1 VVAMTTALPLGSVAG
16 RQDRHR
22 WIPALPTLWPSMLTP
37 LARRGTSPT
46 PDVPFPFGASRAYR
60 WYLARNAVYHGARLL
75 GLGGSEV
82 LVPAYHHGVEIAALV
97 HAGCVPRFVRVDA
110 GMRLDVEELA
120 AKIGPRTGA
129 IYVIHY
135 AGFPQPMDE
144 ILQLAGRAGLPVIE
158 DCALAL
164 LSRDGARPLGSRGDL
179 AMFCLYKTLPV
190 PNGGLLVVNR
200 AAAPAPPRAAAAPL
214 PSTLSHVAG
223 SLLANAALRLGKEG
237 EALRGAV
244 RRIGGTI
251 RSSARMR
258 HVGTGTST
266 FEPNHVHLGMSGLS
280 GHVLRRLDWQA
291 IVEARR
297 RNYGLLLSRLRRRAP
312 VIFAELAPGVCPL
325 FYPLLCPDET
335 KKAIQEKLAAR
346 AVESVDFWSRAHP
359 SCEPGRFPEVEA
371 LRRRVLELPI
381 HQDLE
386 PDDVARLAEAVE
398 ECLP

>member
-1 VVAMTTALPLGSVAG
+1 MVAMTTALPLRSIAG
-16 RQDRHR
+16 QQGRRR
-22 WIPALPTLWPSMLTP
+22 WIPALPTLWPSMLSP
-37 LARRGTSPT
+37 LPGPRES
-46 PDVPFPFGASRAYR
+46 PFPFDAARVYR

-75 GLGGSEV
+75 GLAGREV
-82 LVPAYHHGVEIAALV
+82 LVPAYHHGVEVAALI
-97 HAGCVPRFVRVDA
+97 HAGCIPRFVRVDA
-110 GMRLDVEELA
+110 ATRLDLEDLA

-135 AGFPQPMDE
+135 AGFPQPLEE
-144 ILQLAGRAGLPVIE
+144 ILRLAAAAGVPVIE

-164 LSRDGARPLGSRGDL
+164 LSRDEVRPLGSRGDL
-179 AMFCLYKTLPV
+179 AVFCLYKTIPV

-200 AAAPAPPRAAAAPL
+200 ATAVAPPRPAAAPL
-214 PSTLSHVAG
+214 PSTLAHAAG

-244 RRIGGTI
+244 RRVGRAI
-251 RSSARMR
+251 RSSTGAR

-266 FEPNHVHLGMSGLS
+266 FEPDHLHLGMSGLS

-297 RNYGLLLSRLRRRAP
+297 RNYRLLLSRLRQLTPTALC
-312 VIFAELAPGVCPL
+312 ELAPGVCPL

-346 AVESVDFWSRAHP
+346 GVESVDFWRHAHP
-359 SCEPGRFPEVEA
+359 SCEPSRFPEAEA

-386 PDDVARLAEAVE
+386 PDDVARLAGAVE